1 MSGFWSALLKI
12 IIIICSVCAWLILSV
27 ELEAFVIQLCNKWL
41 VWLNWCQISFNGA
54 MWNCDVFFSIVLI
67 STTLVIVGFIVAN
80 NFCRFY
86 TFLDEFILLCK
97 GLASFISMLRTII
110 GFKSAMVGSAMAIR
124 ICRVHIFSDDS
135 PVVSATIGSI
145 FLFLETG
152 YSIQS
157 VGISMFASISC

>member
-1 MSGFWSALLKI
+1 M
-12 IIIICSVCAWLILSV
+12 
-27 ELEAFVIQLCNKWL
+27 
-41 VWLNWCQISFNGA
+41 
-54 MWNCDVFFSIVLI
+54 LI

-110 GFKSAMVGSAMAIR
+110 GFKLAMVGSAMAIR